1 MIFHIDPKPFL
12 IVTLLL
18 LGFSTATQANL
29 VEEGARLIEQG
40 KTEQAL
46 QLFKKAASAGDS
58 LGAYGLGV
66 LYFQGIGVE
75 TDPKKATKWFS
86 IAAENGHAPAQ
97 FNLGNAYL
105 KGRGT
110 KQDIDKAE
118 YWWRKAS
125 TQGYSRAQFNLGSL
139 LTSERSG
146 QADHEEGIA
155 WFRAAASQGEE
166 QAAQK
171 LMEYDEPIAYD
182 RITTDWQREPL
193 RSESRLL
200 TLPAEHYTIHF
211 LSAKT
216 PETAVHFVQQ
226 HKLQGKAL
234 LFRFTRE
241 KDIWTGVVFGDYTS
255 RAEATATIERLNPS
269 LKRLQAWV
277 RPIRDIQKNILA
289 GDFRRSQ

>member
-1 MIFHIDPKPFL
+1 MTSLIGLKPFL

-18 LGFSTATQANL
+18 LGFSTATRANL

-46 QLFKKAASAGDS
+46 HLFKKAATAGNS

-75 TDPKKATKWFS
+75 TDLQKATQWFS
-86 IAAENGHAPAQ
+86 IAAEKGHAPAQ

-105 KGRGT
+105 NGRGA
-110 KQDIDKAE
+110 KQDINNAE

-125 TQGYSRAQFNLGSL
+125 MQGYSRAQFNLGSL

-146 QADHEEGIA
+146 QANHEEGIA
-155 WFRAAASQGEE
+155 WFRTAASQGEE

-171 LMEYDEPIAYD
+171 LVEFDEPIAYD

-234 LFRFTRE
+234 LFRFTR
-241 KDIWTGVVFGDYTS
+241 KKVIWTGVVFGIYTS
-255 RAEATATIERLNPS
+255 RAEAAATIERLNPS

-277 RPIRDIQKNILA
+277 RPIRDIQKIILA